1 MATPELEAIEVDL
14 LLEGLQ
20 RHFGLDLRGLV
31 RPTLLRRLRRLMA
44 DEGVASI
51 SALQALVLHD
61 EAAVE
66 RLQRALLGHRAPL
79 FDDPDFWLAFRRKVV
94 PDLRTHPTVR
104 AWVASCGSGEAAWS
118 LAMLLDEEG
127 LLGRARI
134 YATEAVGS
142 ILQSARS
149 GALGTLSDVDEARWR
164 RAGGEGSLE
173 RHVTSASGAAEV
185 KPHLKAA
192 VFFAEHNLATDGP
205 FNEFNVV
212 LCRNVLLS
220 FNRSLH
226 NRVHGRLHESLG
238 RFGVLGLGRKESLQR
253 TPHAGE
259 YEEIEGGG
267 RLFRRVA

>member
-1 MATPELEAIEVDL
+1 
-14 LLEGLQ
+14 
-20 RHFGLDLRGLV
+20 
-31 RPTLLRRLRRLMA
+31 
-44 DEGVASI
+44 
-51 SALQALVLHD
+51 
-61 EAAVE
+61 
-66 RLQRALLGHRAPL
+66 
-79 FDDPDFWLAFRRKVV
+79 
-94 PDLRTHPTVR
+94 
-104 AWVASCGSGEAAWS
+104 
-118 LAMLLDEEG
+118 MLLDEEG
-127 LLGRARI
+127 LLARSRI
-134 YATEAVGS
+134 YATESVGS
-142 ILQSARS
+142 VLQTARS
-149 GALGTLSDVDEARWR
+149 GALGTLNDGDQARWH

-173 RHVTSASGAAEV
+173 RHVTNLSGNSEV
-185 KPHLKAA
+185 KAHLRSA